1 MIQLGI
7 IFNLIS
13 NMLLAGYPI
22 LASIFNN
29 ISPYLQTI
37 IRMMVISIMCI
48 PFITTS
54 KFEVSLIGLG
64 LSFLNIL
71 HIYGSTVAF
80 QNMPIGIAIGTFYI
94 YPILACIIHGNIH
107 VKSLLWM
114 FICLLGVF
122 IINMDNFNNSK
133 HIEYFVNN
141 ENKLDMNEINNDIKE
156 HYIDKEIEN
165 KKQNYKYGFIF
176 MLIAALS
183 EALIIVYHKKSKN
196 TPINNLFTLNI
207 YGGILIT
214 LIYLFNKSDKLNTI
228 INPNSTLGSTLNY
241 ELDNLSNKLDNQQ
254 NNIIDKNSLIKFILG
269 VIVFGFIGYYSR
281 MKSISLLKIHTS
293 TGYSYIQII
302 FAFIYGYLILGQKI
316 TIKHIIGSILIIFG
330 VLKIQI

>member
-7 IFNLIS
+7 IYNLLS

-22 LASIFNN
+22 LSSIFNN
-29 ISPYLQTI
+29 IGPYIQTI

-48 PFITTS
+48 PFITHS
-54 KFEVSLIGLG
+54 KFEVSLVGLG

-94 YPILACIIHGNIH
+94 YPILACIIHGNVH
-107 VKSLLWM
+107 LESVLWM
-114 FICLLGVF
+114 FICLIGVF
-122 IINMDNFNNSK
+122 IINMDGFKS
-133 HIEYFVNN
+133 IDSFQ
-141 ENKLDMNEINNDIKE
+141 NKKEINKKE
-156 HYIDKEIEN
+156 
-165 KKQNYKYGFIF
+165 NYKYGFIF
-176 MLIAALS
+176 ILIAAIS
-183 EALIIVYHKKSKN
+183 EALIIVYHKKSNN

-214 LIYLFNKSDKLNTI
+214 ITYLISKSTNVLTNILTNNT
-228 INPNSTLGSTLNY
+228 STNILTNNTSTNILTNNTSTNNTFVNVS
-241 ELDNLSNKLDNQQ
+241 DNKLI
-254 NNIIDKNSLIKFILG
+254 NNNLTTDIDRSSLIKFILG
-269 VIVFGFIGYYSR
+269 VIVFGFIGYYTR

-293 TGYSYIQII
+293 VGYSYIQII

-316 TIKHIIGSILIIFG
+316 NFKHILGSLLIIFG
-330 VLKIQI
+330 VSRIQIG